1 MNTAAI
7 LLMFAILRNRC
18 KIIQKHDRNLQASIE
33 TPNFNVRLNTREPH
47 RMKRFTS
54 ILFLASVLFSGNMA
68 AQQHHACGT
77 MEYFRQTASE
87 HPEVIQEL
95 AKINERALTDAISQE
110 KGGEEVFFVP
120 VVVHVVYN
128 TSVQNI
134 SMDQIQSQID
144 VLNEDYAR
152 TNADA
157 SQTPSG
163 FQAVAADTR
172 IRFCLAQRD
181 PSGLP
186 SNGVTRTQTSAQSF
200 PLGGAVKSEATGGES
215 AWPSDQYLNI
225 WVCNLVDPLIGFA
238 TLPGTALPGQDGV
251 VITYKHFG
259 RTGQVEAPYNKGR
272 TATHEVGHW
281 LNLLHIWGDDENS
294 SDNCAGTDQIEDT
307 PNQGGPYFGCPSGTQ
322 TSCSSSDMYMNYM
335 DYTNDACMNLFTN
348 GQKIRMRSALAG
360 FRSAILTSQAC
371 STPPVAN
378 DCDTINHII
387 GGDGLVYYL
396 AEEYFPDESGYLTG
410 TNSML
415 QPAFAEA
422 FSTTEEKA
430 VWGARFDFSFA
441 HAASPGATVR
451 VLVYAADGPNNTPG
465 TVLTQKSFSLET
477 IEINVEN
484 FTFTDIEFDTPALV
498 NGDYFIGYETNLF
511 TGDSIAVYT
520 NQFDEVNTNTA
531 WLKTSDSEWI
541 AFDQVP
547 ECDGPISL
555 AIRSIEC
562 STVGFAASQ
571 PKQKFTLFPNP
582 SHSGSFS
589 VYLPANAGKTNWQA
603 FSADGRL
610 CGSGIFSSSSYQQ
623 LEFNAGNGLYY
634 IRLIPEN
641 GAPVVIPAVV
651 SGY

>member
-1 MNTAAI
+1 
-7 LLMFAILRNRC
+7 
-18 KIIQKHDRNLQASIE
+18 
-33 TPNFNVRLNTREPH
+33 
-47 RMKRFTS
+47 MKRVTLFFILTAFFTS
-54 ILFLASVLFSGNMA
+54 GYIA
-68 AQQHHACGT
+68 AQQQHACGT
-77 MEYFRQTASE
+77 MEYYRQTAAM
-87 HPEVIQEL
+87 HPEVMKRLE
-95 AKINERALTDAISQE
+95 KINQQAFEDAVSEE
-110 KGGEEVFFVP
+110 KGADEVFFIP

-157 SQTPSG
+157 GQTPSN
-163 FQAVAADTR
+163 FQSVAADTK

-181 PSGLP
+181 PSGQA

-200 PLGGAVKSEATGGES
+200 PLGGSVKSEATGGKS
-215 AWPSDQYLNI
+215 GWPSDQYLNI

-259 RTGQVEAPYNKGR
+259 RTGQVQAPYNKGR

-294 SDNCAGTDQIEDT
+294 SDACAGTDQIEDT
-307 PNQGGPYFGCPSGTQ
+307 PNQSGPYFGCPSGAQ
-322 TSCSSSDMYMNYM
+322 TSCGSSDMFMNYM
-335 DYTNDACMNLFTN
+335 DYTNDACMNMFTT
-348 GQKIRMRSALAG
+348 GQKVRMRSALAG
-360 FRSAILTSQAC
+360 FRSTILTSLGC
-371 STPPVAN
+371 SVPPVAN

-396 AEEYFPDESGYLTG
+396 AEEYLPDESGYLTG

-430 VWGARFDFSFA
+430 VWGARIDFSFA

-451 VLVYAADGPNNTPG
+451 ILVYNSDGPDNTPG
-465 TVLTQKSFSLET
+465 TVLTQKSYSLET

-484 FTFTDIEFDTPALV
+484 FTYSDIEFDTPALV
-498 NGDYFIGYETNLF
+498 NGDYYIGFETNLF

-531 WLKTSDSEWI
+531 WLKTSASEWI
-541 AFDQVP
+541 SFDQVA
-547 ECDGPISL
+547 EYDGPISL
-555 AIRSIEC
+555 AIKSIEC
-562 STVGFAASQ
+562 STVGFDAAQ
-571 PKQKFTLFPNP
+571 PKQNFTLFPNP
-582 SHSGSFS
+582 AQSGSFS
-589 VYLPANAGKTNWQA
+589 VYLPANAGKTQWQVFA
-603 FSADGRL
+603 TDGKL

-623 LEFNAGNGLYY
+623 LEFDAQKGLYY
-634 IRLIPEN
+634 VRLIPEN
-641 GAPVVIPAVV
+641 GAPVMIPAVV